1 MSEAE
6 SGNSIESETVQ
17 EEASDEEWNLE
28 DIIFI
33 DIEDAPNYGYIQ
45 DDFQAPNIEYTI
57 DGEADAVTATAYPE
71 KYNGYELKY
80 VLAVLR
86 DQGSEGACWAFS
98 VLGSME
104 TDLIKNDKWDRNST
118 VFSVM
123 HLAYFTAH
131 HYDDPKNCHDG
142 DKVWYEGSNYLSNGG
157 NGLMAGLA
165 MANMVG
171 PVNESVAPY
180 EMENRV
186 VVNTDVNE
194 NLAIGYNDAQLKDMQ
209 LLLSD

>member
-1 MSEAE
+1 MNRKKKLIAIGMTAVLTLAQSSIVFATEGEDNTEIATAETVETVTDTEEVTDTETEAVIVVENETTTDAEVDAETGTGDDTMSDAE
-6 SGNSIESETVQ
+6 SENSIESETAQ

-80 VLAVLR
+80 VPAVLR

-131 HYDDPKNCHDG
+131 
-142 DKVWYEGSNYLSNGG
+142 
-157 NGLMAGLA
+157 
-165 MANMVG
+165 
-171 PVNESVAPY
+171 
-180 EMENRV
+180 
-186 VVNTDVNE
+186 
-194 NLAIGYNDAQLKDMQ
+194 
-209 LLLSD
+209 